1 MPIYEYV
8 CTTCR
13 NRFER
18 MRSMETSREDVACPG
33 CGTQAPRALS
43 MFAAF
48 SRVSGSELEAIAGGG
63 GGCAC
68 GAGGACGCS
77 AGMGF

>member
-18 MRSMETSREDVACPG
+18 MRPMEASREETACPD
-33 CGTQAPRALS
+33 CGTPAPRALS

-48 SRVSGSELEAIAGGG
+48 SRGIGGDMEAIAGGG
-63 GGCAC
+63 GCAC
-68 GAGGACGCS
+68 GMGGACGCS
-77 AGMGF
+77 AGMDF

>member
-13 NRFER
+13 NRFEK
-18 MRSMETSREDVACPG
+18 MRPMETSREDVACPD
-33 CGTQAPRALS
+33 CGTSAPRALS

-48 SRVSGSELEAIAGGG
+48 TRGSGSELEAIAGGG
-63 GGCAC
+63 GCAC
-68 GAGGACGCS
+68 GMGGACGCS
-77 AGMGF
+77 AGMQF